1 MVKAQLVDQK
11 IPMTLNEKG
20 KNSNYY
26 SVLELKGKTL
36 SKDAKLENESVEVRA
51 QFFYSARRPFRKLQ
65 CPS

>member
-1 MVKAQLVDQK
+1 MGKTQLVDQK

-36 SKDAKLENESVEVRA
+36 SKDAKIRDESVEVRA
-51 QFFYSARRPFRKLQ
+51 KFCSARRPFRELQ